1 MGTNYYLKTDYC
13 PCCGHP
19 RKKIHLG
26 KSSYGYKFLFCKSK
40 KVHDFK
46 SFCEFLKTGVIE
58 NEYGE
63 EIDEDF
69 LLDLIESKQTDK
81 ENENVNH
88 IGGYDFLEADFC

>member
-40 KVHDFK
+40 KIHDFK

-69 LLDLIESKQTDK
+69 LLDELNPNRQIKRMKMLITS
-81 ENENVNH
+81 VVM
-88 IGGYDFLEADFC
+88 IF